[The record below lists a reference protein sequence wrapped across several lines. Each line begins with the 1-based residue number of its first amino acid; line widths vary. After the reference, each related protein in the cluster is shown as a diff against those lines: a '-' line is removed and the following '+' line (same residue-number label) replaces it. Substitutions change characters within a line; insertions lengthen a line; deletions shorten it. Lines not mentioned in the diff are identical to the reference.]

1 MNSLKRL
8 LAVMLVCAITAL
20 PALADEPLPAE
31 RKSMDMGIDMM
42 IARPLGLLSVIGG
55 SALFVLSLPF
65 TIPSGSM
72 DSAADELV
80 KKPIDYTFK
89 RPLGELGSGRK

>member
-8 LAVMLVCAITAL
+8 LAVAALSALTAV
-20 PALADEPLPAE
+20 PAMAEEPLPAE
-31 RKSMDMGIDMM
+31 RKSMDMGFDMM
-42 IARPLGLLSVIGG
+42 VARPLGLLSVIGG
-55 SALFVLSLPF
+55 SALFVVSLPF

-80 KKPIDYTFK
+80 KKPIDYTFR
-89 RPLGELGSGRK
+89 RPLGEIGQGRQ